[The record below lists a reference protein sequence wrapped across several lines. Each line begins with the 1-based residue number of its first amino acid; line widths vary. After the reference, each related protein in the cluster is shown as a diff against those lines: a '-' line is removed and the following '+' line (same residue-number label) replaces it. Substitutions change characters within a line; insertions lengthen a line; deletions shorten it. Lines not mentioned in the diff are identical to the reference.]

1 MLFYTYDL
9 LAQCAVGLK
18 VDENDYY
25 STPVLTKIK
34 AENLPASASLKN
46 YCPKV
51 GNQLDNLTSA
61 GWATAYYAATMLHAK
76 QSENMDEEVI
86 SSESFA
92 PVFTQRAVQKE
103 AVNCNDPISIK
114 ESLEVL
120 ADLGAPRLKDFPYF
134 CPEDAELPTQQP
146 AISGYRRLFN
156 AFDSDELKIQKVKT
170 AIHQGLPV
178 IIALQTNSS
187 FCNPG
192 KVWTPSKA
200 DKQSSKHHAIC
211 IIGFDDIQY
220 GGSFELLNSWGKDWG
235 INGYT
240 HVPFQHLI
248 QRISEAYVPYI
259 QSNRQKF
266 LLNIEVTTIHGS
278 LMPVQAENTGFKFIK
293 NYSSGHQFQFN
304 INTNFQGYMYLIY
317 YNDRGEKG
325 LLFPGNELAGSLL
338 PFEFTSIALPGNNR
352 YIQLDDQPGIETM
365 VIVLSKDLLKTDEL
379 FEVITEKNNTTLIF
393 DPDQLRIEGKIDS
406 INPSAFIPIKLNHI

>member
-1 MLFYTYDL
+1 MLFYTYEQ

-18 VDENDYY
+18 VDEKDYY
-25 STPVLTKIK
+25 SIPVLTEIK

-76 QSENMDEEVI
+76 QSGKMDEEVI
-86 SSESFA
+86 SSGSFA
-92 PVFTQRAVQKE
+92 PTFTHLAVQKD

-134 CPEDAELPTQQP
+134 CPEDAEPPAQQP

-156 AFDSDELKIQKVKT
+156 TFDSDELKIQKVKT

-192 KVWTPSKA
+192 EVWTPSRA
-200 DKQSSKHHAIC
+200 DEQASKHHAIC

-220 GGSFELLNSWGKDWG
+220 GGSFELINSWGKDWG

-248 QRISEAYVPYI
+248 QRISEAYVPCI
-259 QSNRQKF
+259 QSNRQDF
-266 LLNIEVTTIHGS
+266 LLNIEVATIHGS
-278 LMPVQAENTGFKFIK
+278 LMPVQAVNPGYKFIR

-304 INTNFQGYMYLIY
+304 ITTNFQGYMYLIY

-325 LLFPGNELAGSLL
+325 LLFPGEWADNLL
-338 PFEFTSIALPGNNR
+338 PFEYTSIGLPGNNR
-352 YIQLDDQPGIETM
+352 YIQLDNQPGTETM
-365 VIVLSKDLLKTDEL
+365 VIVLSIDQLTEDEV
-379 FEVITEKNNTTLIF
+379 FEVMAKKNNSALLF
-393 DPDQLRIEGKIDS
+393 DPNQLRIEGKIDS
-406 INPSAFIPIKLNHI
+406 INRSVFIPIKLNHI